1 MKSDILTVFQ
11 KLNTQ
16 GSFLRTIIYTIGH
29 MFIAVSCLMVIA
41 DVPFSVA
48 ITDAI
53 VEPLLNGV
61 WYYFLDRYWASRVVS
76 NA

>member
-1 MKSDILTVFQ
+1 MKSDILTVLQ

-41 DVPFSVA
+41 DVPFSIA

-53 VEPLLNGV
+53 VEPLLNSV
-61 WYYFLDRYWASRVVS
+61 WYYFLDRYWASRVAS